1 MDAARMRTEA
11 VLDAHPYIPM
21 ETSKRD
27 LGIMLK
33 REALLD
39 NLNSEYVLRGV
50 P

>member
-1 MDAARMRTEA
+1 MRTEA